1 MQRIQVLA
9 HVKWN
14 RLPSRQRLKNFL
26 WANLESV
33 EPGCFLFRWNFFHK
47 VEIFHSGVIFR
58 SLKIRCNDLNI
69 FGLSC
74 HFSWFQLQKHYRYL
88 DLWSPVYQ
96 SLRNFFSGEEFR
108 PWMET
113 VLKKVA
119 SCITSLFLSLSE
131 CCEKLCMLW
140 TCYQDVLQRFLLR
153 FKLQILGLLPTVVAV
168 LCRLRPG
175 YSVKVESNMHE
186 ADYNADIWI
195 SASVAYYLSWEFTRA
210 TFMFDFFRQV
220 LQKLYID
227 IYNCG

>member
-26 WANLESV
+26 WANLESDELKMLLV
-33 EPGCFLFRWNFFHK
+33 SLKIFFHK

-74 HFSWFQLQKHYRYL
+74 HFSWFQLQKHYL

-113 VLKKVA
+113 VLKK
-119 SCITSLFLSLSE
+119 
-131 CCEKLCMLW
+131 
-140 TCYQDVLQRFLLR
+140 
-153 FKLQILGLLPTVVAV
+153 KLQVALQV
-168 LCRLRPG
+168 
-175 YSVKVESNMHE
+175 Y
-186 ADYNADIWI
+186 
-195 SASVAYYLSWEFTRA
+195 
-210 TFMFDFFRQV
+210 FFRSLNAV
-220 LQKLYID
+220 RSCVCYERVTKTFSNDFCFALNFKSWGCSPL
-227 IYNCG
+227 